1 MTGSAEARLAQLG
14 ITLPEAPKPVASYVP
29 AVVSGRTVYVSGQ
42 VPFAGGALA
51 HTGLV
56 GRDISVEDAAGD
68 ARVAAL
74 NALAVLREAAGG
86 SLDAVAR
93 IVKVTVY
100 VASSEGFHAQPL
112 VANGAS
118 DLLVEVFE
126 DAGRHARAA
135 VGVAALPLG
144 ATVEVELVAELTT
157 G

>member
-1 MTGSAEARLAQLG
+1 MGSPEARLAELG
-14 ITLPEAPKPVASYVP
+14 LTLPEAPKPVASYVP
-29 AVVSGRTVYVSGQ
+29 SVVTGRVVYVSGQ
-42 VPFAGGALA
+42 VPSAGGALA
-51 HTGLV
+51 RTGLV
-56 GRDISVEDAAGD
+56 GRDVSVEDAQSD
-68 ARVAAL
+68 ARLCAF

-93 IVKVTVY
+93 IVKLTVY

-118 DLLVEVFE
+118 DLLVEVFGE
-126 DAGRHARAA
+126 SGRHARAA

-144 ATVEVELVAELTT
+144 ATVEIDLVAELA